1 MDVQTENTDPPPGE
15 SQPSGKIRKGFKL
28 FGKRKPGNIFS
39 IRSKGDG
46 NSKSPVIR
54 SNTLDGLS
62 ENAATDSEQDS
73 EKGQEVSQGEREQ
86 ADEELLSEDGV
97 LAAAP
102 PRTSISSA
110 CSAKSLS
117 FLSLLRGG
125 RRGVGDR
132 RVHTV
137 SQPVGRQ
144 RLGLKGLF
152 GSVKFR
158 SKDKEDKE
166 DIPPSPLLM
175 SSRANSVE
183 IIKEDL
189 TLTPKSPRSLE
200 SPETESSEHLKSLM
214 TPDGDATPP
223 PENITPQ
230 VTTGK
235 VSSSDEPASEP
246 PLVPGDTSL
255 SSLLAD
261 ISSLLTFDSISG
273 GKDIMADVEAEW
285 GKASSA
291 ISAVVSEVPSSS
303 TSLFSKPT
311 MSSPLTSTSVSA
323 AAMAKPYSIA
333 ASTTAQSQPF
343 TPLTKSTLPSII
355 QTPTTS
361 STLTPNSLK
370 VCLGS
375 TTTSTNTENKSNSLT
390 TTTKISTTAVT
401 LTSLSAPVMSSTSI
415 INKPTQ
421 SSTSATTTAPPNAPA
436 TIKASLTTPPL
447 TSMAGKV
454 ASEIAAP
461 PTTIDS
467 VSNANFVATLPLASA
482 KPPVTHSPPSR
493 ITTTTLDSGSS
504 LKSSSARDC
513 KAPVTV
519 TATCTV
525 TTKPF
530 CPPPVITSKVTT
542 FTTSAATSSSVSMA
556 MSKPTLPLSS
566 VDQNKTCP
574 LLVTAPDLCPP
585 ATKTQ
590 PSHASVV
597 APSSTS
603 SDRVSATTK
612 SNPAVVS
619 VDKITP
625 APTLTA
631 APTADAFVPTGLP
644 TPPALGH
651 SAKAPTARAEIPISV
666 CKDTPTTTHIPIS
679 VSKDGPAPAQI
690 PVYVSKDT
698 PWPAK
703 IPVCHSKASPV
714 PTLATSSP
722 SPTAPWPSASVASP
736 VPTLA
741 TSPPYPTAPWPS
753 EPAVSAVT
761 RGRGQ
766 VTVDGQLVDSSS
778 TPGGITGAKTEELN
792 SETQTI
798 HQFASKER
806 KTPQVKASGLSKI
819 PVVGGGRTGKQSV
832 RDSQHVDNESS
843 RDPPTPVLEEER
855 HFNSHNAGRSRD
867 KVSDVE
873 ANVSTLIHTQEEDQQ
888 PAQPKVLTSL
898 SRDSKIPVKHSTQS
912 HTASQIPQPKEPSRT
927 KIPVSKVPVRRAAH
941 KPAAA
946 GSSTQI
952 RK

>member
-86 ADEELLSEDGV
+86 ADEEPLSEDGV

-144 RLGLKGLF
+144 RRGLKGLF

-223 PENITPQ
+223 PENTTPQ

-285 GKASSA
+285 GKASSG

-323 AAMAKPYSIA
+323 AAMAKPYSRA

-370 VCLGS
+370 MSSGS
-375 TTTSTNTENKSNSLT
+375 TTSSTNTENKSNSLT

-401 LTSLSAPVMSSTSI
+401 LTSVSAPVTSSSSI

-447 TSMAGKV
+447 TSVAGKV

-461 PTTIDS
+461 TTTIDS
-467 VSNANFVATLPLASA
+467 VSNANFVAAL
-482 KPPVTHSPPSR
+482 PPVTHSPPSL
-493 ITTTTLDSGSS
+493 ITTTTLDSGNSG

-542 FTTSAATSSSVSMA
+542 FTTSAATSG
-556 MSKPTLPLSS
+556 SKPTLLLSS

-590 PSHASVV
+590 PSHASVL

-612 SNPAVVS
+612 SNAAVVS

-666 CKDTPTTTHIPIS
+666 CQDTPTTTHIPIS

-698 PWPAK
+698 PLSAK

-714 PTLATSSP
+714 PTLATSPP
-722 SPTAPWPSASVASP
+722 S
-736 VPTLA
+736 
-741 TSPPYPTAPWPS
+741 PTAPWPS
-753 EPAVSAVT
+753 EPAVSAIT
-761 RGRGQ
+761 RGSGQ
-766 VTVDGQLVDSSS
+766 VTVDSSS
-778 TPGGITGAKTEELN
+778 TPGGITGAKTDELN
-792 SETQTI
+792 SETRTI

-832 RDSQHVDNESS
+832 RESQHVENESN

-855 HFNSHNAGRSRD
+855 HFNVHNA
-867 KVSDVE
+867 VSDVE
-873 ANVSTLIHTQEEDQQ
+873 ANVSTLILTQEEDQQ

-898 SRDSKIPVKHSTQS
+898 ARDSKIPVKHSTQS